1 MMYVWLIVGFVLLV
15 KGADFFVEGSSSVA
29 RIFRV
34 PTIII
39 GLTIVAF
46 GTSCPEAAV
55 SITAS
60 LENKNAM
67 ALSNVVGSNIFNLMV
82 VTGFSAA
89 IAGIKTDPGIL
100 KKELPMTILVTVIL
114 LGMSLLG
121 FSVGRVDGV
130 LLLIGFA
137 AFVAYMVWSALKN
150 RTESEEEVKVLSLPV
165 SLLYIIGGLIAI
177 VWGGDRVVESASDIA
192 RTFGLSETLIGLTIV
207 SVGTSLPELVTSI
220 VAAAKG
226 ESDLAL
232 GNVVGSNLFNILMV
246 LGAAAAISPVTV
258 AMESIYD
265 MVILIAMS
273 VCVLIMAW
281 KDKKISRVKGIFM
294 LGIYVVY
301 LIYII
306 VR

>member
-29 RIFRV
+29 KIFRV

>member
-1 MMYVWLIVGFVLLV
+1 MMYVWLIIGFVLLV

-29 RIFRV
+29 KIFRV

-89 IAGIKTDPGIL
+89 IAGIKIDPGIL
-100 KKELPMTILVTVIL
+100 KKELPMTILVTFIL

-121 FSVGRVDGV
+121 FSVGRADGI
-130 LLLIGFA
+130 LLLIGFV
-137 AFVAYMVWSALKN
+137 AFVVYMVWSALKN
-150 RTESEEEVKVLSLPV
+150 RTESEEEVKVLPLPV
-165 SLLYIIGGLIAI
+165 SLLYIAGGLIAI

-246 LGAAAAISPVTV
+246 LGSAAAISPVTV

-265 MVILIAMS
+265 MIILIAMS

-281 KDKKISRVKGIFM
+281 KDKKLNRVEGVFM
-294 LGIYVVY
+294 IAIYAVY
-301 LIYII
+301 LAYII
-306 VR
+306 MR